1 MSEANTAQ
9 TPPRLSLLARFIL
22 LPFHLFGILCGSL
35 LLSITIECVGVAF
48 FWPEQ
53 GEGHAREMLHHEL
66 GQFSEHFRQSALVSE
81 PGNLA
86 RQGVGQ
92 AQEWLFVKS
101 GLAEWR
107 REVAGQSGRPARAR
121 DFRYYLGRGFAQAET
136 YVIAAAFT
144 ALVFLVRALVLMLT
158 LPLFLMAAF
167 AGLVDGLTRRDVRR
181 FGAGR
186 ESGFVHH
193 RARASLTPLATLPW
207 VIYLALPVS
216 VTPLWI
222 LLPGAA
228 LLGVAVC
235 IAAATF
241 KKYL

>member
-1 MSEANTAQ
+1 VSDPAQ
-9 TPPRLSLLARFIL
+9 TQPARLSLMARFIL
-22 LPFHLFGILCGSL
+22 LPFHLFGVLCGSL
-35 LLSITIECVGVAF
+35 LLSILVECIGVAF

-53 GEGHAREMLHHEL
+53 GERHAQEMLHYEL
-66 GQFSEHFRQSALVSE
+66 EQFPEHFRQSALVSE

-86 RQGVGQ
+86 RKVVGQ

-107 REVAGQSGRPARAR
+107 REVAGQDGRPARAR
-121 DFRYYLGRGFAQAET
+121 NFRHYLGRAFAQAET
-136 YVIAAAFT
+136 YVIAAAYT
-144 ALVFLVRALVLMLT
+144 ALVFLVRVLVLTLT
-158 LPLFLMAAF
+158 LPLFLMATF
-167 AGLVDGLTRRDVRR
+167 VGLVDGLVRRDVRR

-186 ESGFVHH
+186 ESGFVYH

-216 VTPLWI
+216 VAPLVI
-222 LLPGAA
+222 LLPGAV

-235 IAAATF
+235 ISAATF
-241 KKYL
+241 KKYI